1 MALNSLNARMM
12 NSAKGN
18 LPFMPPPIPPTALP
32 PVPAKPVPFADAG
45 VAAMNA
51 WWAAVARRDRTRD

>member
-1 MALNSLNARMM
+1 MM